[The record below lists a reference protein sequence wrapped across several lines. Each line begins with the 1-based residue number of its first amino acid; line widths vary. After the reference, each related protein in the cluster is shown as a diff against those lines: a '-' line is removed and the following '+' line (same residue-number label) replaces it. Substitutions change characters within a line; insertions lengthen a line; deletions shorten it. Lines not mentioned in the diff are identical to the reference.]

1 MKLISIIGTGRKSGK
16 TYLLEKIIK
25 ELVKKNIKFAVIKKI
40 HKKDFTIDTEG
51 KDTFR
56 YYKSGAK
63 DIYIYSKNEIVY
75 IKKTK
80 DYEIRSLLELL
91 QSNKYQ
97 LVLFEGNVD
106 LPGIKKILVSKD
118 EKTTKEI
125 LNRDKSIKLIASFSP
140 DKFKDIK
147 VLDLEKDLNVIL
159 NFILNDIES

>member
-1 MKLISIIGTGRKSGK
+1 M
-16 TYLLEKIIK
+16 
-25 ELVKKNIKFAVIKKI
+25 
-40 HKKDFTIDTEG
+40 
-51 KDTFR
+51 
-56 YYKSGAK
+56 
-63 DIYIYSKNEIVY
+63 
-75 IKKTK
+75 
-80 DYEIRSLLELL
+80 LELL